1 MKKFTFSLSTVKGYK
16 DKLLGNL
23 KIEHAAI
30 LAKMSKQKE
39 LIKGM
44 EESERLVNSELNERN
59 SKGIAPHELVNYQ
72 RYLRVLQNDIKVEY
86 ENLAKL
92 QKAEEEKRE
101 ELLEMKKE
109 TASFEKLEEKKLEEY
124 NVLAR
129 KEGELFIEEFVSN
142 KKYAKQERR

>member
-1 MKKFTFSLSTVKGYK
+1 MKKFTFSLNTVKGYK

-30 LAKMSKQKE
+30 KAKISKQKE
-39 LIKGM
+39 LISGM
-44 EESERLVNSELNERN
+44 EEAERLVNCELNEKN
-59 SKGIAPHELVNYQ
+59 SRGIAPHELMNYQ
-72 RYLRVLQNDIKVEY
+72 RYLKVLQNDIKIEY

-92 QKAEEEKRE
+92 QRDEEEKRA

-109 TASFEKLEEKKLEEY
+109 TASFEKLEEKRLGEY
-124 NVLAR
+124 NAMAR

-142 KKYAKQERR
+142 KKYATRR